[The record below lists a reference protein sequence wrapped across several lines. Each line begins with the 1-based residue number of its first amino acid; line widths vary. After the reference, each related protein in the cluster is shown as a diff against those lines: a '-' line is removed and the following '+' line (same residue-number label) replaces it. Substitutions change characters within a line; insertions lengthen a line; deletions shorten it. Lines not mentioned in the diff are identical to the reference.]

1 LHAAATCANLQI
13 CKILIENNADLLA
26 VNTDGNMP
34 YDICDDEVCLEFIE
48 SEMAKKGVTQQ
59 AIDMKRSEAEMKML
73 HDLKQICL
81 NTHNNKNNNNNNQ
94 SITFDGYLDLN
105 AKDNNGATLVKLIF
119 FSFFC
124 CVLVFFHFFFLFSY
138 ILHVQMVIQ
147 VYLNFC

>member
-13 CKILIENNADLLA
+13 CKILIENNAELLA

-73 HDLKQICL
+73 DDLKQICL
-81 NTHNNKNNNNNNQ
+81 NINQ

-105 AKDNNGATLVKLIF
+105 AKDNNGATLVNLFYFCFYFLYLFLIF
-119 FSFFC
+119 FCF
-124 CVLVFFHFFFLFSY
+124 FSY

>member
-1 LHAAATCANLQI
+1 MHAAATCANLQI
-13 CKILIENNADLLA
+13 CKILIENNAELLA

-81 NTHNNKNNNNNNQ
+81 NTHNNNNNQ

-105 AKDNNGATLVKLIF
+105 AKDNNGATLVKLILFFFLLCTYFLF
-119 FSFFC
+119 FS
-124 CVLVFFHFFFLFSY
+124 FLFSY